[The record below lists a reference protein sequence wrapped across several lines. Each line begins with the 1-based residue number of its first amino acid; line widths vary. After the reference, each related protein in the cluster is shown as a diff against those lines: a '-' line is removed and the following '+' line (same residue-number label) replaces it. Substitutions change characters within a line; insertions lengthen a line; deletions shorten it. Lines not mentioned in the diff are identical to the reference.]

1 MRPALF
7 AIAFSLF
14 AFCLAGCAS
23 LSPESRVRAGLMNA
37 GLSEPMASCMA
48 KPMARNLSVLQLRRL
63 QSLGGIRK
71 SHRQGLTIA
80 ELLRRLRALQDP
92 EIVAVTGRAAVACA
106 F

>member
-1 MRPALF
+1 
-7 AIAFSLF
+7 
-14 AFCLAGCAS
+14 
-23 LSPESRVRAGLMNA
+23 
-37 GLSEPMASCMA
+37 
-48 KPMARNLSVLQLRRL
+48 MARNLSVLQLRRL

>member
-1 MRPALF
+1 
-7 AIAFSLF
+7 
-14 AFCLAGCAS
+14 
-23 LSPESRVRAGLMNA
+23 
-37 GLSEPMASCMA
+37 MA